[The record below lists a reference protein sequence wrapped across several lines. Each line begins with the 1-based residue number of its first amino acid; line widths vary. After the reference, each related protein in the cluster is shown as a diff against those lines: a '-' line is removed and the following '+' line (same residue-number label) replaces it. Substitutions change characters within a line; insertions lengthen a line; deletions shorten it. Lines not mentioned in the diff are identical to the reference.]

1 MYVSK
6 NGARVVGG
14 RLRRAA
20 WVFGLFALFLF
31 GYLGAYRVA
40 VLAGAGCWVIFRV
53 VAYAVERAG
62 GGGGGRMSNRS
73 SKERRC

>member
-6 NGARVVGG
+6 NGARVVG
-14 RLRRAA
+14 RRFRCAA

-31 GYLGAYRVA
+31 GYLGAYWVA
-40 VLAGAGCWVIFRV
+40 VLAGAGCWGIFRL
-53 VAYAVERAG
+53 VAFAVERPG
-62 GGGGGRMSNRS
+62 GKGEGPLSKSS